1 MLRKTKVGTKTAQ
14 TAGNQASNSCSC
26 AVCTELEPAERPRYF
41 AGQLLTEAE
50 LNNDQA
56 YTLAKNRLH
65 NRFLHGWGVVCGLQ
79 VTCDA
84 CDGYVDVHSGYA
96 LDPCG
101 NDIIVPADV
110 SVPLVDM
117 INKCKQAR
125 RKKPARCDPISRTSS
140 SNCNDAEEHWCLTIR
155 YVEQEARPMAAL
167 RNSSG
172 STSNCGCGKSN
183 KTSGC
188 ACSNQSTTTQAQS
201 VATVNSANGACEPT
215 RIYETYEFDVVEEPD
230 GCQHDLPKVG
240 LLGGVRGVR
249 AEGFA
254 AKGSAAPLLIA
265 LGQILAQTNLDG
277 TLLGNVRDCLT
288 SMTGFLSTRLNANTI
303 VSLTPALSLNKANS
317 GNQPLS
323 VPAANQYQALCK
335 LYNAVRDL
343 YLDNPMNVRCSA
355 VSMIEKL
362 TCPAPGVQ
370 ETSDQYAVRAAGT
383 VYNLLALIVQ
393 YALDCV
399 CFNLLPPC
407 GASACDERIILACVT
422 LINGQIQSICN
433 FGCRRYAGSFP
444 AMSYW
449 LSAVPVIP
457 MLNEIVSMLCCA
469 DWLQLL
475 GKKEAVAEAAAAPH
489 LDAALHGAAA
499 NAAPAAANI
508 DTSIFTNNLVDLL
521 DALDPDGSLRA
532 NVLSNN
538 LSVPRA
544 AIQTLSQRLKDA
556 SFGDVF
562 TRLRAQPAQPAVDL
576 SQYAQKSV
584 NVTRAGLGDSGV
596 KLVERTLPDAAAA
609 AGLRTM
615 LSAANSGDTVVA
627 YRVGDTVVGFGPYD
641 AEQQLIDKQAEIDA
655 LKTDMAGLRA
665 EWNAFNK
672 TPPARKAAGRKG

>member
-1 MLRKTKVGTKTAQ
+1 MLRKTKVSTKPAQ
-14 TAGNQASNSCSC
+14 AASNQASSSCSC

-50 LNNDQA
+50 LNTEQA

-79 VTCDA
+79 VTCDE
-84 CDGYVDVHSGYA
+84 CDGYVDVHAGYA

-101 NDIIVPADV
+101 NDIIVPAGV

-125 RKKPARCDPISRTSS
+125 RKKPAKCDPISRTSN
-140 SNCNDAEEHWCLTIR
+140 SNCNDTEEHWCLTIR

-167 RNSSG
+167 RNGSG
-172 STSNCGCGKSN
+172 SACNCGCGKSS
-183 KTSGC
+183 KTGGC
-188 ACSNQSTTTQAQS
+188 GCGNGGQTKSTQTQT
-201 VATVNSANGACEPT
+201 VATVSPTNGTCEPT
-215 RIYETYEFDVVEEPD
+215 RLYETYEFDVVEEPD
-230 GCQHDLPKVG
+230 GCQHELPKLN
-240 LLGGVRGVR
+240 LLGGVRTARSGWT
-249 AEGFA
+249 

-277 TLLGNVRDCLT
+277 TLLGNIRDCLT

-303 VSLTPALSLNKANS
+303 VALTPALSLNKANS
-317 GNQPLS
+317 GNQTLN
-323 VPAANQYQALCK
+323 VPAATQYQALCK

-362 TCPAPGVQ
+362 TCPAPGIQ
-370 ETSDQYAVRAAGT
+370 ETSDQYAARAAGT

-407 GASACDERIILACVT
+407 GTSACDERVILACVT
-422 LINGQIQSICN
+422 LKNGQIQSICN

-449 LSAVPVIP
+449 MSAVPVVP

-475 GKKEAVAEAAAAPH
+475 GKKEAVVENAAAPHPEAAAAH
-489 LDAALHGAAA
+489 
-499 NAAPAAANI
+499 AAPTGVNI

-532 NVLSNN
+532 AVLSNN

-544 AIQTLSQRLKDA
+544 AMQTLAQRLKDA

-562 TRLRAQPAQPAVDL
+562 TRQRTQPAQPAVDL

-584 NVTRAGLGDSGV
+584 NVTRAGLGDAGV
-596 KLVERTLPDAAAA
+596 KLVERTLPDAAATA
-609 AGLRTM
+609 KLRST
-615 LSAANSGDTVVA
+615 LSAANNGDTVVA
-627 YRVGDTVVGFGPYD
+627 YKVGNTVVGFGAYD

-655 LKTDMAGLRA
+655 LKTDLAGLRA
-665 EWNAFNK
+665 EWNEFNK
-672 TPPARKAAGRKG
+672 TRPARKTGGRRDQ